1 MKRLFRDRSNR
12 MVGGVA
18 SGLAAYLDI
27 DPVLVRVGFVLGAF
41 ANGIG
46 ILGYIILWVLVPQR
60 PYAYDLYPESTIV
73 DTPPPA
79 PAYRGGN
86 AGMVFGIA
94 LVAIGLITLADNLF
108 DVVDLEQLWPMVIVA
123 MGIGL
128 IARSVNANR
137 AQHTAPFTAPEEPRS
152 YSSPLQ

>member
-73 DTPPPA
+73 DTPPPT
-79 PAYRGGN
+79 PSHRGGN

-137 AQHTAPFTAPEEPRS
+137 VQHAATFTAPEEPRS

>member
-46 ILGYIILWVLVPQR
+46 ILGYLILWVLVPQR

-73 DTPPPA
+73 DTPPPT
-79 PAYRGGN
+79 PSHRGGN

-137 AQHTAPFTAPEEPRS
+137 AQHTTPFTAPEEPRS

>member
-46 ILGYIILWVLVPQR
+46 ILDPLRR
-60 PYAYDLYPESTIV
+60 PEVDHPDLG
-73 DTPPPA
+73 
-79 PAYRGGN
+79 RG
-86 AGMVFGIA
+86 A
-94 LVAIGLITLADNLF
+94 
-108 DVVDLEQLWPMVIVA
+108 
-123 MGIGL
+123 
-128 IARSVNANR
+128 
-137 AQHTAPFTAPEEPRS
+137 
-152 YSSPLQ
+152 